1 MVAALSITITG
12 DKAVSRRLGAVG
24 RELAGKGIDVAL
36 RAAALIPM
44 NAAKRDAPYITGN
57 LRKSIHVGGYGDGL
71 EGGTTGT
78 NIGMPSQKHAVA
90 VGTNVVYARIIEYG
104 GPGRAA
110 KPYLRPALDNNKREI
125 QQEFADALADV
136 LKAAL
141 R

>member
-1 MVAALSITITG
+1 MGAFSVTVTG

-36 RAAALIPM
+36 RAAALVPM
-44 NAAKRDAPYITGN
+44 NAAKRGAPYLTGN
-57 LRKSIHVGGYGDGL
+57 LRRSIHVGGYSDGL

-78 NIGMPSQKHAVA
+78 DIGMPSQKHTVA

-125 QQEFADALADV
+125 QQEFADALRDV
-136 LKAAL
+136 LKAAV

>member
-1 MVAALSITITG
+1 MGAFTVTVTG
-12 DKAVSRRLGAVG
+12 DKAVRRRLGAVG
-24 RELAGKGIDVAL
+24 RELAGKGTDVAL

-44 NAAKRDAPYITGN
+44 NAAKRNAPYLTGN
-57 LRKSIHVGGYGDGL
+57 LRRSIHVGGPGDGL

-78 NIGMPSQKHAVA
+78 NIGKAGKHTVA

-125 QQEFADALADV
+125 QKEFTDALRDV

>member
-1 MVAALSITITG
+1 MGAFSVTVTG
-12 DKAVSRRLGAVG
+12 DKAVRRRLGAVS

-36 RAAALIPM
+36 RAAALVPM
-44 NAAKRDAPYITGN
+44 NAAKRAAPYLTGN
-57 LRKSIHVGGYGDGL
+57 LRRSIHVGGYRDGL

-78 NIGMPSQKHAVA
+78 DIGKAGKHAVA
-90 VGTNVVYARIIEYG
+90 VGTNVVYSRIIEYG

-110 KPYLRPALDNNKREI
+110 KPYLRPAIDNNKREI
-125 QQEFADALADV
+125 RQEFADALRDV